1 MKMGDL
7 IFEMFICSMQRSL
20 NDSNRMSKR
29 PPKLYQKSH
38 DISYN
43 RSFNQSIPHEISFRQ
58 HSTVGSATVPSL
70 SPINGRPN
78 ASRLNNSVYRADRA
92 ESYFD
97 QCFDV
102 LARIGEGSFGEV
114 FKVRSKEDGR
124 LYAIKKSK
132 QLYRGETARQEC
144 INEVRH
150 HEKFSE
156 HEHCITLHKAWE
168 QNDLLYMQLE
178 LCKSNLETLSM
189 QSDKFPEARV
199 WDILVDLLLALKEL
213 HDQNFIHLD
222 IKLENIMI
230 SQDNVCKLG
239 DFGLVMDL
247 NQVSVCVI
255 WMHHPVIDV

>member
-1 MKMGDL
+1 M
-7 IFEMFICSMQRSL
+7 
-20 NDSNRMSKR
+20 NDSSRTSKR
-29 PPKLYQKSH
+29 PPKLYQKAH

-58 HSTVGSATVPSL
+58 QTLATSTTLLSSATGQQSASL
-70 SPINGRPN
+70 
-78 ASRLNNSVYRADRA
+78 LHNSVYRQERP
-92 ESYFD
+92 ESYFE

-178 LCKSNLETLSM
+178 LCQSNLEMFAMENDNL
-189 QSDKFPEARV
+189 PEARV
-199 WDILVDLLLALKEL
+199 WDILVDLLLGLKGL
-213 HDQNFIHLD
+213 HDQNLIHLD

-230 SQDNVCKLG
+230 SQDSVCKLG

-247 NQVSVCVI
+247 NQVS
-255 WMHHPVIDV
+255 

>member
-1 MKMGDL
+1 MKNQEK
-7 IFEMFICSMQRSL
+7 IQIWISFVAQRTL
-20 NDSNRMSKR
+20 NDSYRTSKR
-29 PPKLYQKSH
+29 PPKLYQKAH

-58 HSTVGSATVPSL
+58 QTLATSNASSSTSTATVQRNTSL
-70 SPINGRPN
+70 
-78 ASRLNNSVYRADRA
+78 LHNSVYRQDRP
-92 ESYFD
+92 ESYFE

-132 QLYRGETARQEC
+132 QLYRGESARQEC

-168 QNDLLYMQLE
+168 QNELLYMQLE
-178 LCKSNLETLSM
+178 LCQSNLETFAVQNNNLT
-189 QSDKFPEARV
+189 EARV
-199 WDILVDLLLALKEL
+199 WDILVDLLLALKGL
-213 HDQNFIHLD
+213 HDQNLVHLD

-247 NQVSVCVI
+247 NQVSRRSCFG
-255 WMHHPVIDV
+255 